1 MADKKPILKPRL
13 GGGLS
18 TLLGNNSALA
28 SAAPLNA
35 AAGIVKSELIK
46 EIPLSEIAPNPAQP
60 RTHFDEAQLNE
71 LAESIKSIGL
81 IQPITVR
88 CLAPQS
94 YQIIAGERR
103 YRASQMAGQT
113 AIPAYVREADDN
125 QTLLMALVEN
135 VQREDLDAI
144 EIALS
149 YQRLMTELDLTQ
161 EEVSDKVGKSR
172 SAVTNFLRLLKLP
185 PEIQRSL
192 RDGLIEAG
200 HARALLMVPST
211 ELQQALAKKVADKGL
226 SVREVE
232 KLVKDANKPKED
244 KPAEDEAAKKNDD
257 DDSMSEVFV
266 RLVESAEKYFGGAT
280 VNVKRGAK
288 GGAKLTI
295 ELQSD
300 EEIHQ
305 TIERLSG
312 LA

>member
-1 MADKKPILKPRL
+1 MAKENKSRL

-28 SAAPLNA
+28 AAPLNV

-88 CLAPQS
+88 SLAPHS

-103 YRASQMAGQT
+103 HRAAQMAGLT
-113 AIPAYVREADDN
+113 TIPAYVREADDN

-135 VQREDLDAI
+135 VQRADLDAI

-172 SAVTNFLRLLKLP
+172 SAVTNFIRLLKLP

-200 HARALLMVPST
+200 HARALLMVASP
-211 ELQQALAKKVADKGL
+211 ELQLALAKKVADKGL

-232 KLVKDANKPKED
+232 KLVKDTNKPKVD
-244 KPAEDEAAKKNDD
+244 KPGEDVAPDVGED
-257 DDSMSEVFV
+257 MSEVFV
-266 RLVESAEKYFGGAT
+266 RLVESVEKCFGGT

-300 EEIHQ
+300 ADIHQ